1 MALLAVTPVG
11 NDRLDVPAL
20 QPGSPVVGVV
30 GFVGQEV
37 TGIGQV
43 TGQHNGARDI
53 GGLTGRQ
60 VERQRSAMLI
70 AYGVDLG
77 VATALG
83 AADGL

>member
-1 MALLAVTPVG
+1 M
-11 NDRLDVPAL
+11 
-20 QPGSPVVGVV
+20 VGVV

-37 TGIGQV
+37 PGVGQV
-43 TGQHNGARDI
+43 IGAHNGARDI

-77 VATALG
+77 VAASLD
-83 AADGL
+83 AVDGL